1 MILNQKEIS
10 NRQTKNFI
18 RILLV
23 FLLTAFFG
31 LNSNIPAREKSIPV
45 LRIESQ
51 QKVTDKYSISFDE
64 SNPLLADVKAEIAVK
79 DGQLLM
85 APWGANH
92 LPNGWASFVKN
103 LRITDN
109 AGKDVNYESKPNGA
123 WQLSKISDG
132 SVRLSYQV
140 DLSFTKTK
148 WISGNEQAGVYQDGA
163 LFVVSKALF
172 IVSDDSAD
180 YRIDFNLPA
189 DWKISTPWQTK
200 GTGGRSFVAEDK
212 DDLINNSVVVGKHT
226 EYIFKDGNFTFS
238 LALLGRMKDA
248 RDLIAPTLQK
258 TLHSYIQMFDKTPPT
273 KYLMTVFY
281 ADSADSE
288 AYAKS
293 AAFTE
298 HDELTKDNLIRWGN
312 TVAHEFFHSW
322 NGHAIKGEDYEST
335 QWFSEGFTE
344 YYANLALVRQ
354 RLITD
359 ELFIKKM
366 EHNLGLYFYF
376 NASPAFDGAS
386 LKEAGTKKTRYR
398 LGVYDGGW
406 ATAFCLDVIIRDE
419 TKGKKSLDDL
429 MRLMYE
435 RFGLTSKK
443 YLYVDLIAAASEIAG
458 RDMNDFF
465 KKYIEGKEQL
475 PVLDCLKRSGFEGY
489 TQFYDGEIYIKK
501 STTATAGQSA
511 IQRGLL
517 RGE

>member
-1 MILNQKEIS
+1 
-10 NRQTKNFI
+10 
-18 RILLV
+18 
-23 FLLTAFFG
+23 
-31 LNSNIPAREKSIPV
+31 
-45 LRIESQ
+45 
-51 QKVTDKYSISFDE
+51 
-64 SNPLLADVKAEIAVK
+64 LLANVEAEIVVK
-79 DGQLLM
+79 DGHLSM
-85 APWGANH
+85 AEWGANH
-92 LPNGWASFVKN
+92 LPSGWASFVKN

-109 AGKDVNYESKPNGA
+109 AGKVVNYEAKPNGA
-123 WQLSKISDG
+123 WQLSNFSDG
-132 SVRLSYQV
+132 SARLSYQV

-148 WISGNEQAGVYQDGA
+148 WNSGNEQAGVYQDGA
-163 LFVVSKALF
+163 LFVVTKALF
-172 IVSDDSAD
+172 IVSDDSFD
-180 YRIDFNLPA
+180 YRVSFNLPA
-189 DWKISTPWQTK
+189 DWKISAPWQTNRADE
-200 GTGGRSFVAEDK
+200 RSFTAEDK
-212 DDLINNSVVVGKHT
+212 NDLINNSIVVGKHT
-226 EYIFKDGNFTFS
+226 EYVFKEGNFTFS
-238 LALLGRMKDA
+238 LALLGQTKDA

-258 TLHSYIQMFDKTPPT
+258 TLRSYIRIFDKTPPT

-281 ADSADSE
+281 ADGADAE

-298 HDELTKDNLIRWGN
+298 RDALTKDNLIRWGN
-312 TVAHEFFHSW
+312 TVAHEFFHAW
-322 NGHAIKGEDYEST
+322 NGHAIKGEDYESS

-354 RLITD
+354 RLIDD

-366 EHNLGLYFYF
+366 EHILGLYLYF

-386 LKEAGTKKTRYR
+386 LKQAGTKKTRYR

-406 ATAFCLDVIIRDE
+406 AAAFCLDVIIRDE

-458 RDMNDFF
+458 RDMSEFF

-501 STTATAGQSA
+501 SATANAGQSA